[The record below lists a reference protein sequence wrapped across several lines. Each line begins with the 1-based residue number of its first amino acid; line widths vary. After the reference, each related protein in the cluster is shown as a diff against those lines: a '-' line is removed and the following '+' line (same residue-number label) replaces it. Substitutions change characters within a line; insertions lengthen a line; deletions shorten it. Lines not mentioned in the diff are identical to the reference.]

1 MKKFDFSKEA
11 EQYDNYYSSPFGMEV
26 DRIEKAAIS
35 QLIKEIPI
43 GKILEIGCGTGHWTQ
58 FFVEHGFSVHGID
71 LSSAMLQKA
80 IEKSIPHAK
89 FEQMDF
95 LNNTFKDASQ
105 KHVFAITSL
114 EFTENQDR
122 LFEEIYRILE
132 PGGYFLAGCLN
143 SESEMGQQKDANE
156 TFAAADFFTWENLNK
171 RLSRFGEPKIIPA
184 VLLKSGQIMDE
195 QNKDKE
201 QMKKEACF
209 FATLVRKTL

>member
-11 EQYDNYYSSPFGMEV
+11 EQYDNYYSSHFGMEV
-26 DRIEKAAIS
+26 DRIEKAAIK

-80 IEKSIPHAK
+80 INKSIPQAK

-95 LNNTFKDASQ
+95 LNNTFEDASQ
-105 KHVFAITSL
+105 KHIFAITSL

-122 LFEEIYRILE
+122 LFDEIYRILE

-143 SESEMGQQKDANE
+143 SESEMGKQKDASE
-156 TFAAADFFTWENLNK
+156 TFAAADFFTWKSLTK
-171 RLSRFGEPKIIPA
+171 RLSRFGEPRIIPT
-184 VLLKSGQIMDE
+184 VLLHNGQIMDE
-195 QNKDKE
+195 QNKDQE
-201 QMKKEACF
+201 EMKKEACF
-209 FATLVRKTL
+209 FAILVRKTL